1 MEISTAGIFV
11 GGVLRFFLTEKD
23 VRPALYGQFPEGWNG
38 FPRQGGEEKIDR
50 KKAWSADHAFF
61 VWNFFG
67 SFFVKKEQGKSYQA
81 ATMKVCTA
89 QMPSTTMPRAMRYQ
103 PKAVKVCFLT

>member
-1 MEISTAGIFV
+1 MDSSQ
-11 GGVLRFFLTEKD
+11 GVD
-23 VRPALYGQFPEGWNG
+23 WICQA
-38 FPRQGGEEKIDR
+38 GGEEKIDR
-50 KKAWSADHAFF
+50 KKAWSANHAFF
-61 VWNFFG
+61 DWNFFG
-67 SFFVKKEQGKSYQA
+67 SFFAKKEQGKSYQA